1 VTTDVSDDVLGR
13 IRRYRQVAR
22 TVVESSK
29 SVRERCLG
37 LLELVDAARYERDS
51 TVRHWAEMAIWQESK
66 AFLGFEDETDPPL
79 PPESYEHRQRRLR
92 LMGEDT
98 CGRCFGRIA
107 TEDELRRWARLRLQ
121 DAELRDSRRGA
132 VS

>member
-1 VTTDVSDDVLGR
+1 MTTDVSDDVLGR

-22 TVVESSK
+22 TVVESNK

-37 LLELVDAARYERDS
+37 LLELVDAAREEPDS

-66 AFLGFEDETDPPL
+66 AFLGIEDETEPPL

-92 LMGEDT
+92 LIEEDA
-98 CGRCFGRIA
+98 CSRCFARIA
-107 TEDELRRWARLRLQ
+107 TEDELRRWSRMRLQ
-121 DAELRDSRRGA
+121 DAELRDARRRA

>member
-1 VTTDVSDDVLGR
+1 VTTDISDDVLGR

-22 TVVESSK
+22 TVVASGK
-29 SVRERCLG
+29 SVRERRLG
-37 LLELVDAARYERDS
+37 LLELIEAARDESDS

-66 AFLGFEDETDPPL
+66 AFLGVDDDDPPL

-98 CGRCFGRIA
+98 CSRCFGRIA

-121 DAELRDSRRGA
+121 DAELRDARRGA

>member
-37 LLELVDAARYERDS
+37 LLELIETAREERDS
-51 TVRHWAEMAIWQESK
+51 TVRHWAEAAIWQESK
-66 AFLGFEDETDPPL
+66 AFLGVEDETDPPL
-79 PPESYEHRQRRLR
+79 PPESHEHRQRRLR

-98 CGRCFGRIA
+98 CSRCFARIA
-107 TEDELRRWARLRLQ
+107 TEDDLRRWSRMRLQ
-121 DAELRDSRRGA
+121 DAELRDARRRA

>member
-29 SVRERCLG
+29 TVRERCLG
-37 LLELVDAARYERDS
+37 LLELIDAARDEADS

-66 AFLGFEDETDPPL
+66 GFLGVEDENRPL

-98 CGRCFGRIA
+98 CGRCLARIA
-107 TEDELRRWARLRLQ
+107 TEDELRRWNRIRLEQ
-121 DAELRDSRRGA
+121 AELRNARRGA
-132 VS
+132 VT

>member
-1 VTTDVSDDVLGR
+1 MTTDVSDDVLGR

-51 TVRHWAEMAIWQESK
+51 TVRHWAETAIWQESK
-66 AFLGFEDETDPPL
+66 AFLGVEDETDPPL